1 MGKINDV
8 LPKKQ
13 ERKKLEKEK
22 KRQRRVRKKKGRT
35 EKRKKRKKKEKGK
48 EAQSFGGTTD
58 AVAEGLGLLEATA

>member
-1 MGKINDV
+1 MGKINDA

-13 ERKKLEKEK
+13 ERKKQEKEK
-22 KRQRRVRKKKGRT
+22 KRPGRVRKKKGRK
-35 EKRKKRKKKEKGK
+35 EKRKKKEKGK

>member
-22 KRQRRVRKKKGRT
+22 KRQGRVRKKKGRK
-35 EKRKKRKKKEKGK
+35 EKRKKKEKGK